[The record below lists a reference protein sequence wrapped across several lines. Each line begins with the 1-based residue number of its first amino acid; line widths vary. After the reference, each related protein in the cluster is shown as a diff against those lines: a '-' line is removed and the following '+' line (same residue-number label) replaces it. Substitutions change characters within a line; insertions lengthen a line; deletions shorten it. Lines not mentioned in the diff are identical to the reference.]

1 MRRTQLN
8 IVIDPKLLNALKRE
22 SIKSGDTLS
31 NKVSELI
38 TQFLSKQK
46 DSSSLSRVD
55 QLERKILVLER
66 KVLDLSTEKQKAT
79 PFNEVESKNYSE
91 FMREIFY
98 QKINKEKSITK
109 RKAFNELVKQV
120 EYFHQWNDFY
130 TLRLKEILFVDDY
143 DPFSAKELN
152 NLTIGKECPCPIRTG
167 LINWIEGTNKGHCS
181 CSNLKFPS
189 QQEICENGSI
199 LAKNI
204 I

>member
-8 IVIDPKLLNALKRE
+8 IAIDPKLLDALKRE

-31 NKVSELI
+31 NKVSKLI

-46 DSSSLSRVD
+46 DSSSLSRLD
-55 QLERKILVLER
+55 LLERKILVLER
-66 KVLDLSTEKQKAT
+66 KVSDLSTEKQKVT
-79 PFNEVESKNYSE
+79 PFTEVESKNYSE

-120 EYFHQWNDFY
+120 ECFHQWNDFY
-130 TLRLKEILFVDDY
+130 TLRLKEVLFVDDY

-167 LINWIEGTNKGHCS
+167 LINWIEGTSKGHCS

-199 LAKNI
+199 LAKNLI
-204 I
+204 